1 MHSIGEVMDWKEIV
15 VGLLGVGLP
24 ILGWMLRTVWD
35 DVREHAK
42 ELQAF
47 KLHVSET
54 YVKKSEVE
62 QLREFVAAQFTRL
75 HERMDE
81 FMGPRNKPP
90 RNHQ

>member
-1 MHSIGEVMDWKEIV
+1 MDWKDIA

-24 ILGWMLRTVWD
+24 VLGWVLRTVWD
-35 DVREHAK
+35 DLREHQK
-42 ELQAF
+42 DLQAY

-62 QLREFVAAQFTRL
+62 QLREFVANQFTRL

-81 FMGPRNKPP
+81 FLGKRS
-90 RNHQ
+90 